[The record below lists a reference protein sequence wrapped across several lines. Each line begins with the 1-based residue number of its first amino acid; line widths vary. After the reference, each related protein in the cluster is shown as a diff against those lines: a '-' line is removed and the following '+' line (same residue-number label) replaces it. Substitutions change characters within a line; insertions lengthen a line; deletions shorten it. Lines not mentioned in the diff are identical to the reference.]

1 MKQLTSFQILLATML
16 VSMMLTSCSN
26 STAPASAPAASSDT
40 ATTEPASDT
49 QAPAEPV
56 TVNSNW
62 IIEVNDT
69 EVFNVYSTKLNMA
82 MKMTATK
89 SGGDIG
95 GEYQA
100 TAKTMMDTRTVISEG
115 WAESDSAGASDPFVF
130 TVKPAVPLAPLVPK
144 DNLEPAALV
153 PDPDWEADGEITMAV
168 SGGID
173 VHADGGTASG
183 GLANKSSLPFHMTI
197 TGEKVIVTIDFP
209 DVGTG
214 NFHGT
219 IRKN

>member
-1 MKQLTSFQILLATML
+1 MKQLKWFQITVVA
-16 VSMMLTSCSN
+16 MMAAMVISACGS
-26 STAPASAPAASSDT
+26 STAPSPAPASET

-49 QAPAEPV
+49 QTPLAPV

-62 IIEVNDT
+62 IIEIDDT

-82 MKMTATK
+82 MKMTASK

-100 TAKTMMDTRTVISEG
+100 TAKTMMDTRTVINEG

-144 DNLEPAALV
+144 DNLEPAPLV
-153 PDPDWEADGEITMAV
+153 PNPDWEADGEITMAV

-183 GLANKSSLPFHMTI
+183 GMANKSSLPFHMTI
-197 TGEKVIVTIDFP
+197 TGEKVIVTIEFP

-219 IRKN
+219 IRKY

>member
-1 MKQLTSFQILLATML
+1 MKHLKSFQIILVTALLA
-16 VSMMLTSCSN
+16 MMVTSCGN
-26 STAPASAPAASSDT
+26 STAPASAPATASDA
-40 ATTEPASDT
+40 ATTEPESDT
-49 QAPAEPV
+49 PAPAEPV
-56 TVNSNW
+56 AVNSNW

-69 EVFNVYSTKLNMA
+69 EVFNAYSTKLNMA

-153 PDPDWEADGEITMAV
+153 PNPDWEADGEITMAV